1 MVHLEDAIR
10 VGRFDNFLRQKQKT
24 SSLTK
29 HSYSYTTTIE
39 DDKRDDCNTCRG
51 NNDDVNITAETSPM
65 DISNISSISGGCS
78 LAASPNK
85 LSHDNNIIMSTTKVD
100 EDKKSSQRYDQLF
113 KTFNTEEQQQQQQS
127 PILVTPSKYD
137 SQAEGDSDSRIKIIM
152 EAREVEGV
160 SCQPTA
166 AAFIPSCPPP
176 PQMKYEFADDGY
188 SPSLLFE
195 EEYNDST
202 EGAVDKPQQQYNA
215 PINNHRAS
223 RDDSPTFSPPIIPI
237 GRNLSTISDLS
248 GSIKIR
254 KTPPPSPNN
263 RKKNNNTMRRES
275 SFASF
280 IDTLYDHLCGNE
292 CGIAYVCSAS
302 CYGIEKTKEDR
313 MKEAEDT
320 FLGKKIC
327 CPRMMPECGYDND
340 IFGEEEEEN
349 EGNTTPASATPPS
362 KNDMMIPSPTT
373 TATNLNKHSLRWL

>member
-10 VGRFDNFLRQKQKT
+10 VGRFDNFLRQKQKM
-24 SSLTK
+24 S
-29 HSYSYTTTIE
+29 HSYSVVN
-39 DDKRDDCNTCRG
+39 DKRDDCNTCRG

-65 DISNISSISGGCS
+65 DISNISSISGGGS

-85 LSHDNNIIMSTTKVD
+85 HSHQNNIIMD

-152 EAREVEGV
+152 EAREAEDV
-160 SCQPTA
+160 SCQLTA
-166 AAFIPSCPPP
+166 TAFIPSCPPP

-195 EEYNDST
+195 EEYNNDST
-202 EGAVDKPQQQYNA
+202 EGAVDKPQQRYNA
-215 PINNHRAS
+215 PNNHRAS
-223 RDDSPTFSPPIIPI
+223 RDSPTFSPPIIPI

-254 KTPPPSPNN
+254 KTPPPSPINN
-263 RKKNNNTMRRES
+263 KKNNNTMRRES

-280 IDTLYDHLCGNE
+280 IDTLYGHLCGNE
-292 CGIAYVCSAS
+292 CGIGYVCSAS

-340 IFGEEEEEN
+340 IFVDDEEEEN
-349 EGNTTPASATPPS
+349 EGNYTTPASASPS
-362 KNDMMIPSPTT
+362 KNDMMISSPTT
-373 TATNLNKHSLRWL
+373 TATNLNKDSLRWL